1 MSTQTQAPPAG
12 LTAENKEFIRQAMKR
27 GRYQTPDQVVNAG
40 LDLLRRQAVLDFI
53 DEGRRQL
60 DEGECTEYSDE
71 ELDAFFAGLEV
82 IVDQE
87 LTNQR
92 AKS

>member
-1 MSTQTQAPPAG
+1 MATKVS
-12 LTAENKEFIRQAMKR
+12 AENKEFLRQALKR
-27 GRYQTPDQVVNAG
+27 GRYQSPDQIVNAG
-40 LDLLRRQAVLDFI
+40 LDLLRRQAVVDFI

-71 ELDAFFAGLEV
+71 ELDAFFAELEM

-92 AKS
+92 PRR